1 VDGRAGLPQLLSRGI
16 DFEIAEA
23 EIQSFPRPK
32 GRIFVDRITGCW
44 CAATAYRFSASYTIV
59 RESPRNLQGNSRPTP
74 ARLQVCRAIC
84 AYAATNVLWPRSNPV
99 HG

>member
-1 VDGRAGLPQLLSRGI
+1 VDGRTGLPQLLSRGI

-32 GRIFVDRITGCW
+32 GPIFVDRITGCW

-59 RESPRNLQGNSRPTP
+59 RESPRNLQGIRAGSSAAASLSRNSRLHRRQRVV
-74 ARLQVCRAIC
+74 ARPPQL
-84 AYAATNVLWPRSNPV
+84 
-99 HG
+99 